1 MDVSFELKVKPTHL
15 HLKHPPG
22 FQVAAAEIADY
33 WSSVGKICR
42 EHSCRKLI
50 IESFEP
56 EEGQDTID
64 VFDSGRTL
72 AENLAGVKVALC
84 HQNYTPDELSTFFQT
99 VAQNRGV
106 KVGFFP
112 SLDEAVRWL
121 DVDTGET
128 AEQLH

>member
-1 MDVSFELKVKPTHL
+1 MDVSFELKVNPTHL
-15 HLKHPPG
+15 HLKHPPAMK
-22 FQVAAAEIADY
+22 VAAAGIADY
-33 WSSVGKICR
+33 WRSVGEICR

-50 IESFEP
+50 IESSEP
-56 EEGQDTID
+56 EEGRDTID
-64 VFDSGRTL
+64 IFDSGRTL

-84 HQNYTPDELSTFFQT
+84 RQDYTPDELSMFFQT

-106 KVGFFP
+106 KVEFFA

-128 AEQLH
+128 TEQLH

>member
-1 MDVSFELKVKPTHL
+1 MDVSFELKVNPTHL
-15 HLKHPPG
+15 HLRHPPG
-22 FQVAAAEIADY
+22 SHIAADEIAGY
-33 WSSVGKICR
+33 WSSVGELCR
-42 EHSCRKLI
+42 KHACRKLL
-50 IESFEP
+50 IESYEP
-56 EEGQDTID
+56 EGSLGTID
-64 VFDSGRTL
+64 VFDAGRTL

-84 HQNYTPDELSTFFQT
+84 HEDFAPDELSLFFQT

-106 KVGFFP
+106 KVEFFP